1 MSHQASDQ
9 AEGLRRLLG
18 KQIPKVIAFVSG
30 GARVGKTS
38 AAINLAVAIAQCG
51 RGVLLLDENAGPR
64 NVTAT
69 LGIRAAADMIDAVRG
84 TRALEKTLVPGPE
97 GIVILPAARALRE
110 SIDESALGRIVDGFA
125 RVCANLD
132 FILVDTAVGASSRL
146 LPLSNSGQKTILI
159 ANTSAAAQAD
169 ALGMIKLMHR
179 DYGARFLHLLVCM
192 TRSEA
197 DGEAT
202 YYNLA
207 NVAQR
212 RLGAN
217 VELLGATGLDERLAQ
232 AARAGRSVVEMF
244 PQASS
249 SIRWRQQAQEIM
261 RWPLARQA
269 EHGMERLVQCLA
281 RQPMALMHA

>member
-1 MSHQASDQ
+1 MNHQANDQ

-69 LGIRAAADMIDAVRG
+69 LGIRTETEMIDTVRG
-84 TRALEKTLVPGPE
+84 TRALEKTLVSGPE
-97 GIVILPAARALRE
+97 GIVILPAARALRT
-110 SIDESALGRIVDGFA
+110 SIDENALGRIVDGFA

-146 LPLSNSGQKTILI
+146 LPLSNSDQKTILI
-159 ANTSAAAQAD
+159 ANTGAAAQAD

-179 DYGARFLHLLVCM
+179 EFGARFLHLLICM

-197 DGEAT
+197 EGEAT

-212 RLGAN
+212 RLGASI
-217 VELLGATGLDERLAQ
+217 ELLGATGLDERMAQ
-232 AARAGRSVVEMF
+232 SARAGRSVVEMF
-244 PQASS
+244 PQAASS
-249 SIRWRQQAQEIM
+249 MRWRQIAKEIM
-261 RWPLARQA
+261 QWPQERQA
-269 EHGMERLVQCLA
+269 KQGMERLVQCLV